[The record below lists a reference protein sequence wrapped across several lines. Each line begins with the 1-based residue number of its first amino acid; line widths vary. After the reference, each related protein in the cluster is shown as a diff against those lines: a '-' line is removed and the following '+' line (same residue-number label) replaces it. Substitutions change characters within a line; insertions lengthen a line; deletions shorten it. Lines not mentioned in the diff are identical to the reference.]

1 MNERILVPLDG
12 SDHAFKALDYACDIA
27 EKYGAAVTLLHVVET
42 RELLRGARRY
52 LDDGDSVDEPPVREY
67 ERKIADKVLD
77 KGLRQVQE
85 RGLKDVR
92 KTVEHGHPARTIVD
106 VAEREG
112 HDLIVMGTRGL
123 SDIEGLAVG
132 SVAHKVSHLAPCTV
146 ITVH

>member
-12 SDHAFKALDYACDIA
+12 SAHAFKALDYACDLA
-27 EKYGAAVTLLHVVET
+27 QKYGSALTLLHVVET

-52 LDDGDSVDEPPVREY
+52 LDDTEKVEEPPVQEY

-77 KGLRQVQE
+77 EAQRRARE
-85 RGLKDVR
+85 RGVKEIR
-92 KTVEHGHPARTIVD
+92 KAAEHGNPARTIVR
-106 VAEREG
+106 VAESGG

-123 SDIEGLAVG
+123 SDIEGVVVG
-132 SVAHKVSHLAPCTV
+132 SVAHRVSHLAPCTV